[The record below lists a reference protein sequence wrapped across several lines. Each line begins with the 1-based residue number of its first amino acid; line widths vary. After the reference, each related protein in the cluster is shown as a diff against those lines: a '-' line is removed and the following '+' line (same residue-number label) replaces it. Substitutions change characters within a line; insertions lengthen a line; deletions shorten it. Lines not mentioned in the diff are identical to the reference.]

1 MSYHC
6 ILLDMTHH
14 SHVHLILKQSE
25 LGDKAKSRFQ
35 DFVAS
40 WNDPNAQANRRALF
54 GGGAQNNTASRGNER
69 RGLLSNDLNMDE
81 DEEELDFVGGN
92 SDRAVEMNDVGG
104 SGAKINWSGDKKKD

>member
-54 GGGAQNNTASRGNER
+54 GGGAQNNTANRGNER